1 MTNEMLLNTS
11 FYKRISEKTDQMDQL
26 DISLINLLDRY
37 VSAKKEDVIQKH
49 RQRSRLHDRNSAN
62 DSQDVSSDT
71 YTTSEEEAY
80 PESFAELHA
89 NGQFPEVKKAL
100 ELVKKED
107 NLLKI
112 EKRSKR

>member
-1 MTNEMLLNTS
+1 
-11 FYKRISEKTDQMDQL
+11 MDEL
-26 DISLINLLDRY
+26 DISLVNLLDRY
-37 VSAKKEDVIQKH
+37 VSEKKGDVIQKH
-49 RQRSRLHDRNSAN
+49 EQRSQLRDRNSAN
-62 DSQDVSSDT
+62 DSSDVSSDT

-80 PESFAELHA
+80 PESFDELHA

-112 EKRSKR
+112 EKRRKR